1 MGNSFNLVEIILFAM
16 LAAFLVYRLRS
27 VLGKRTGNENRRPNI
42 FSPGDNDADQDADN
56 VIPLPDTRQAEPT
69 AVTPDT
75 PLAAGLAQIKIAD
88 RSFDDTGFM
97 KGAQAAF
104 EMVIKAFSTGDGKT
118 LNMLLSDDV
127 YQDFANA
134 IRQQELAN
142 QTLET
147 TVVSIE
153 STDLLEAEMQ
163 DSIAMVTIKFVSEQ
177 IKATLDEN
185 DEVVDGDQS
194 LVITVTDIWT
204 FARDTRSDNPNW
216 KLVATRSP
224 S

>member
-134 IRQQELAN
+134 IRQAGTGQP
-142 QTLET
+142 
-147 TVVSIE
+147 
-153 STDLLEAEMQ
+153 DPG
-163 DSIAMVTIKFVSEQ
+163 
-177 IKATLDEN
+177 N
-185 DEVVDGDQS
+185 DGCQY
-194 LVITVTDIWT
+194 
-204 FARDTRSDNPNW
+204 
-216 KLVATRSP
+216 
-224 S
+224 

>member
-134 IRQQELAN
+134 IRQRELAN

>member
-1 MGNSFNLVEIILFAM
+1 MGNSFNLFEIILFAM

-42 FSPGDNDADQDADN
+42 FSPQDKEAEPDSDN
-56 VIPLPDTRQAEPT
+56 VITLPDNRQAAPSEV
-69 AVTPDT
+69 APDT

-88 RSFDDTGFM
+88 RSFDEAGFM
-97 KGAQAAF
+97 KGAQAAL
-104 EMVIKAFSTGDGKT
+104 EMVLTAFATGDGKT
-118 LNMLLSDDV
+118 LNMLLADDV

-134 IRQQELAN
+134 IRQRELAN

-147 TVVSIE
+147 TLVGID
-153 STDLLEAEMQ
+153 TADMLEAEMQ
-163 DSIAMVTIKFVSEQ
+163 GSVAMVTVKFVSEQ
-177 IKATLDEN
+177 IKATLDDN

-194 LVITVTDIWT
+194 LFITVTDIWT
-204 FARDTRSDNPNW
+204 FSRDTRSDNPNW

>member
-118 LNMLLSDDV
+118 LNMLLADDV

-134 IRQQELAN
+134 IRQRELAN

-163 DSIAMVTIKFVSEQ
+163 DSVAMVTIKFVSEQ